1 MNPLL
6 AQTESPLLDVLFLVN
21 WNTRIVVLGVT
32 LLGAAGG
39 LVGTFILL
47 RKRAL
52 IGDAVS
58 HATLPGIVCA
68 FFIAVALGFEGR
80 SMPVLLTGA
89 LGGGLLGIAAME
101 LLTRA
106 GRISQDAAL
115 GIVLSTFFGTGVAL
129 LGIAQQLSTASVAG
143 LESFIYGKTASM
155 LSSDAA
161 LIAIVAGGCGL
172 ACLLFFKELRLVCFD
187 PQFARGRGIS
197 SWKIDLLLMSLV
209 VAVVIVGLQAV
220 GLVLVIAILVIPA
233 AAARFWTDSTGR
245 MLGISA
251 GLGAGG
257 AWIGAALSATAPRLP
272 SGALVVLVLA
282 GLFTLSLAFGRRR
295 GLLRQVVVTRR
306 RGRRIRREHVLRA
319 TLECLELTGENACP
333 LSAIADRRGWEL
345 RQAASAVSDLLR
357 TGLATQQRP
366 GGEAVIEL
374 TPSGLREARQ
384 VVRRH
389 RLWEHYLI
397 QHANFDSGHVDRGA
411 DELEHLLPHDIIE
424 QLESELGSQTEVA
437 SLPESPHRIATTSDP
452 PGERP

>member
-1 MNPLL
+1 MNLL
-6 AQTESPLLDVLFLVN
+6 LSQSASPLLDVLFLVN

-52 IGDAVS
+52 VGDAVS
-58 HATLPGIVCA
+58 HATLPGIVIA
-68 FFIAVALGFEGR
+68 FFIASALGFEGR
-80 SMPVLLTGA
+80 SMPVLLAGA

-101 LLTRA
+101 SLTRF
-106 GRISQDAAL
+106 GRLSQDAAL

-155 LSSDAA
+155 LSSDAI
-161 LIAIVAGGCGL
+161 LIASVAGGCGL

-197 SWKIDLLLMSLV
+197 SWKLDLLLMGLV
-209 VAVVIVGLQAV
+209 VAVVMVGLQAV

-233 AAARFWTDSTGR
+233 AAARFWTDSTSR
-245 MLGISA
+245 MLAISA
-251 GLGAGG
+251 GLGAAG

-282 GLFTLSLAFGRRR
+282 GLFVLSLAFGRRR
-295 GLLRQVVVTRR
+295 GLLRQLVVSRR
-306 RGRRIRREHVLRA
+306 RSRRIRREHVLRA
-319 TLECLELTGENACP
+319 TLECLELTDEDNCR
-333 LSAIADRRGWEL
+333 LDAIAERRGWEL

-357 TGLATQQRP
+357 AGLATQQRP
-366 GGEAVIEL
+366 AGESLIKL
-374 TPSGLREARQ
+374 TPTGLREARE

-397 QHANFDSGHVDRGA
+397 QHAQFDSGHVDRGA
-411 DELEHLLPHDIIE
+411 DELEHLLPPDIIE
-424 QLESELGSQTEVA
+424 QLESELGTQTERTP
-437 SLPESPHRIATTSDP
+437 LPKSPHQIATTSDP
-452 PGERP
+452 SGTRP